1 VDTDREAIPGR
12 WKPTR
17 KQITPTGKPLEGE
30 DSLEG
35 AGEDDGPYRV
45 KPKEIRLKRVSNL
58 ETEKKFS

>member
-1 VDTDREAIPGR
+1 VDTGREVIPER
-12 WKPTR
+12 WKLIR

-45 KPKEIRLKRVSNL
+45 KPKEIRLKRVSTL
-58 ETEKKFS
+58 LKGSA